1 VSRRR
6 LFGSLCGLVFLV
18 NLARIVFAPLLN
30 VFITEFSIG
39 EATAGFIVTLAWIGS
54 ASLRLPAGWLLT
66 RVPRHWVVLVSGGI
80 LTVSAGLAAAAVTVR
95 QLMVGA
101 FLMGIA
107 SGIYFVAANPLL
119 SELYPERVGRVMG
132 IHGTASQIAAVIA
145 APFVALTLLV
155 DWRLAFVSI
164 SVAAAGVTLLTWLL
178 ARRTELPA
186 AGVDDRSVLRAA
198 RTEWKVILTGVVI
211 IGAASFLWQGLFNFY
226 ELFMLSKG
234 LSSGAAQGL
243 LTLVFAAG
251 VPAFFVGG
259 QLADRLPIIPYLL
272 GILVSFAGCV
282 LLVVAAEGLFA
293 LAVVTTLIGFV
304 IHTLYPAVDTYL
316 LASLPDAT
324 RGSGYAVFSA
334 SAMALQSTGSS
345 AVGTL
350 IEGGASYEQVF
361 GGFAALLI
369 VFILGLGG
377 AARLGKLPS

>member
-30 VFITEFSIG
+30 VFITEFGITEG
-39 EATAGFIVTLAWIGS
+39 TAGLIATLAWIGS

-95 QLMVGA
+95 QLMIGA

-186 AGVDDRSVLRAA
+186 AGANDRSVLRAA

-234 LSSGAAQGL
+234 LSSGGAQGL

-272 GILVSFAGCV
+272 GILVSFVGCV
-282 LLVVAAEGLFA
+282 LLVVAAEGLLA
-293 LAVVTTLIGFV
+293 LAVATTLIGFV

-334 SAMALQSTGSS
+334 TAMALQSTGSS
-345 AVGTL
+345 AVGAL
-350 IEGGASYEQVF
+350 IEGGLGYEQVF
-361 GGFAALLI
+361 GWLALLLVICI
-369 VFILGLGG
+369 VGLGG

>member
-1 VSRRR
+1 MSRRR

-30 VFITEFSIG
+30 VFITEFPIG

-198 RTEWKVILTGVVI
+198 RTEWDVILTGVVI

>member
-1 VSRRR
+1 MSRRR

-30 VFITEFSIG
+30 VFITEFPIG

>member
-30 VFITEFSIG
+30 VFITEFGITEG
-39 EATAGFIVTLAWIGS
+39 TAGLIATLAWIGS

-95 QLMVGA
+95 QLMIGA

-186 AGVDDRSVLRAA
+186 AGANDRSVLRAA

-234 LSSGAAQGL
+234 LSSG
-243 LTLVFAAG
+243 
-251 VPAFFVGG
+251 GG
-259 QLADRLPIIPYLL
+259 T
-272 GILVSFAGCV
+272 G
-282 LLVVAAEGLFA
+282 
-293 LAVVTTLIGFV
+293 T
-304 IHTLYPAVDTYL
+304 VD
-316 LASLPDAT
+316 
-324 RGSGYAVFSA
+324 
-334 SAMALQSTGSS
+334 
-345 AVGTL
+345 
-350 IEGGASYEQVF
+350 
-361 GGFAALLI
+361 
-369 VFILGLGG
+369 
-377 AARLGKLPS
+377 ARLCGGRPRVLRRRSAR

>member
-30 VFITEFSIG
+30 VFITEFPIG

-198 RTEWKVILTGVVI
+198 RTEWDVILTGVVI

-282 LLVVAAEGLFA
+282 LLVVAAEGLLA

>member
-30 VFITEFSIG
+30 VFITEFPIG

>member
-1 VSRRR
+1 MSRRR

-30 VFITEFSIG
+30 VFITEFPIG

-178 ARRTELPA
+178 ARGTKLPA

-198 RTEWKVILTGVVI
+198 RTEWDVILTGVVI

>member
-1 VSRRR
+1 MSRRR

-30 VFITEFSIG
+30 VFITEFPIG

-282 LLVVAAEGLFA
+282 LLVVAAEGLLA

>member
-30 VFITEFSIG
+30 VFITEFPIG

-66 RVPRHWVVLVSGGI
+66 RVPRHWVVLASGGV

-107 SGIYFVAANPLL
+107 SGIYFVSANPLL

-132 IHGTASQIAAVIA
+132 IHGTASQIAAVVA
-145 APFVALTLLV
+145 APFVAVSLFV
-155 DWRLAFVSI
+155 NWRLSFILI
-164 SVAAAGVTLLTWLL
+164 SVAAGVITLLTWLL
-178 ARRTELPA
+178 ARRTDLPS
-186 AGVDDRSVLRAA
+186 AGIEDRSVLKAA
-198 RTEWKVILTGVVI
+198 RTEWTVILTGIII

-234 LSSGAAQGL
+234 LSPRAAQGM

-272 GILVSFAGCV
+272 GIVGSFVGCV
-282 LLVVAAEGLFA
+282 FLLVAAEGLA
-293 LAVVTTLIGFV
+293 PLVVATAMVGFV

-316 LASLPDAT
+316 LATLPDAT

-334 SAMALQSTGSS
+334 AAMAVQATGSS
-345 AVGTL
+345 AVGAL
-350 IEGGASYEQVF
+350 VESGMGYDQVF
-361 GGFAALLI
+361 GGFAVLLAGFL
-369 VFILGLGG
+369 VGLGV

>member
-30 VFITEFSIG
+30 VFITEFPIG

-198 RTEWKVILTGVVI
+198 RTEWDVILTGVVI

>member
-6 LFGSLCGLVFLV
+6 LFGSLCGFVFLV

-30 VFITEFSIG
+30 VFITEFGITEG
-39 EATAGFIVTLAWIGS
+39 TAGLIATLAWIGS

-107 SGIYFVAANPLL
+107 SGIYFVSANPLL

-132 IHGTASQIAAVIA
+132 IHGTASQIA

-234 LSSGAAQGL
+234 MSSRAAQGL

-251 VPAFFVGG
+251 VPAFFIGG

-272 GILVSFAGCV
+272 GILVSFIGCV
-282 LLVVAAEGLFA
+282 LLVVAAEGLLA
-293 LAVVTTLIGFV
+293 LAVATTLIGFV

-334 SAMALQSTGSS
+334 IAMALQSTGSS
-345 AVGTL
+345 AVGAL
-350 IEGGASYEQVF
+350 IESGLGYEQVF
-361 GGFAALLI
+361 GWLALLLLG
-369 VFILGLGG
+369 FILGLGG

>member
-1 VSRRR
+1 MSRRR

-18 NLARIVFAPLLN
+18 NLARVVFAPLLS
-30 VFITEFSIG
+30 VFITEFPIG

-54 ASLRLPAGWLLT
+54 AAPRLPAGWLLT
-66 RVPRHWVVLVSGGI
+66 RVPRHWVVLVSGGV
-80 LTVSAGLAAAAVTVR
+80 LTVSAGLAAAAVTVP
-95 QLMVGA
+95 QLMIGA

-107 SGIYFVAANPLL
+107 SGSYFVAANPLL

-145 APFVALTLLV
+145 APFVAVSLLV
-155 DWRLAFVSI
+155 DWRLSFVLI
-164 SVAAAGVTLLTWLL
+164 SVAAGLITLLTWLL
-178 ARRTELPA
+178 ARRTDLPS
-186 AGVDDRSVLRAA
+186 AGVDDRSVLKAA

-226 ELFMLSKG
+226 ELFMRSKG
-234 LSSGAAQGL
+234 LSPSVAQGM

-259 QLADRLPIIPYLL
+259 QLADRLPIVPYLL
-272 GILVSFAGCV
+272 GIVGSFVGCV
-282 LLVVAAEGLFA
+282 LLLVAAEGLAA
-293 LAVVTTLIGFV
+293 LVVATAMVGFV

-316 LASLPDAT
+316 LATLPDAT

-334 SAMALQSTGSS
+334 TAMAVQATGSS
-345 AVGTL
+345 VVGAL
-350 IEGGASYEQVF
+350 VESGVSYDLVF
-361 GGFAALLI
+361 GGLALL
-369 VFILGLGG
+369 VVVVLVGLGG